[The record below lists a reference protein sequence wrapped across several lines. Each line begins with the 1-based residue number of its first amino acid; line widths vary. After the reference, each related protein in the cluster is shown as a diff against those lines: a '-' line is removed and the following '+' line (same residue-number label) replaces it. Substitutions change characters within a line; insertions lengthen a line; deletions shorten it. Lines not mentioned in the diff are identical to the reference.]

1 MTYKLFSRPGIRIM
15 AVLVVC
21 LVVLATVLLAFDK
34 PRTYFALCWERP
46 RIEQAL
52 KIYFAAEMAKDYDK
66 VYQCLAPSSPYRQT
80 HSYQDFIKDM
90 QTSPVKIVD
99 YKLVDIYDLRPNYD
113 RRRYP
118 RVERLAQVEVDV
130 TILFTDT
137 RRKSSAN
144 YCFTFLKEGGAWFK
158 G

>member
-1 MTYKLFSRPGIRIM
+1 MLALAAGLCLMTVAGLT
-15 AVLVVC
+15 AL
-21 LVVLATVLLAFDK
+21 DK
-34 PRTYFALCWERP
+34 PRAFVALWWERP

-52 KIYFAAEMAKDYDK
+52 ETYFAAETAGDYEK

-80 HSYQDFIKDM
+80 HSYQDFIM
-90 QTSPVKIVD
+90 EMRTSPVKIMD
-99 YKLVDIYDLRPNYD
+99 YQLVDIYSLRPNHD
-113 RRRYP
+113 RRAYP
-118 RVERLAQVEVDV
+118 AVERFAQVEVDV

-137 RRKSSAN
+137 RQKSTAN

>member
-1 MTYKLFSRPGIRIM
+1 MAYRFLSRQMLLLAAG
-15 AVLVVC
+15 LC
-21 LVVLATVLLAFDK
+21 LVAVTCLTAFDK
-34 PRTYFALCWERP
+34 PRALLALFWERP

-52 KIYFAAEMAKDYDK
+52 RTYFAAEMAGDYDK
-66 VYQCLAPSSPYRQT
+66 VYQCLAPSSPYRRT
-80 HSYQDFIKDM
+80 HSYQDFITDM

-99 YKLVDIYDLRPNYD
+99 YKLVDISGLRTNQD
-113 RRRYP
+113 NHSYP
-118 RVERLAQVEVDV
+118 AVERFAQVEVDV

-137 RRKSSAN
+137 RQKSSAN